1 MSTFIGIVVGVVLVA
16 GGIYF
21 LYRKFGPKVAAVE
34 AEAAPAIAA
43 LKALTAQL

>member
-1 MSTFIGIVVGVVLVA
+1 MNTFLGILFGVALVA
-16 GGIYF
+16 GGVYF